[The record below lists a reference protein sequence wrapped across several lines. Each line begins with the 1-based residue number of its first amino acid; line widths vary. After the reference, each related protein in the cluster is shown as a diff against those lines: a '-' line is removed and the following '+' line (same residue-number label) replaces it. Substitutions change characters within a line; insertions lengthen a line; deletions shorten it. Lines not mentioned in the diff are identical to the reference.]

1 MVDAGANQSLRLRWS
16 IRSIVLSMTISV
28 SVSMYNTDN
37 TKGGLLPRGPE
48 DPGAI
53 SYGQLEVFFKS
64 LPVHV

>member
-1 MVDAGANQSLRLRWS
+1 MIDAGANHSLRLRWS
-16 IRSIVLSMTISV
+16 IRSIVLSMSISV

-37 TKGGLLPRGPE
+37 IEGGLLPRVPE
-48 DPGAI
+48 DPGTI